1 MDLFCP
7 DGMCGAIDCTRCFGS
22 QAELFEC
29 PECGLDCIDC
39 TCPLEEVDEDEDFPD
54 EDEEEDFD

>member
-1 MDLFCP
+1 MSLFCP

-39 TCPLEEVDEDEDFPD
+39 TCPLDDEEDEEFPD
-54 EDEEEDFD
+54 EDEEEDED